1 MRSSVNENKKIR
13 LQVFLSHNGVCSRRK
28 AMDYILEGKVTL
40 NGALTLEPSTPVDA
54 EKDVVCFEGQQVR
67 AQKYAYVLLYKPQG
81 YTTTT
86 DDPHADKIVLDL
98 LPLNLRH
105 LNPVGR
111 LDKNTEGLLVLT
123 NDGEVAQKMTHPSF
137 HIEKVYFVVVKGV
150 LNEADRTRLE
160 KGVVFDGQRTAPA
173 KIFDV
178 RRAKDETSLHITIH
192 EGRKRQVRRMFDVVG
207 HDVIFLKRE
216 KQGPLRLDGL
226 NAGQWRFLTPQ
237 EVNIIKQL

>member
-1 MRSSVNENKKIR
+1 
-13 LQVFLSHNGVCSRRK
+13 
-28 AMDYILEGKVTL
+28 MDHILEGKVTL
-40 NGALTLEPSTPVDA
+40 NGQLTLEPSTPVDA
-54 EKDVVCFEGQQVR
+54 ENDVICFEGQEVS
-67 AQKYAYVLLYKPQG
+67 AQKNTYVLLYKPQG

-86 DDPHADKIVLDL
+86 DDPHAEKIVLDL
-98 LPLNLRH
+98 LPSNLRH

-137 HIEKVYFVVVKGV
+137 HVDKVYFVTVKGV
-150 LNEADRTRLE
+150 LSDVDKTRLE
-160 KGVVFDGQRTAPA
+160 KGVIFDGQRTAPA

-178 RRAKDETSLHITIH
+178 RRAKEETSLRITIH
-192 EGRKRQVRRMFDVVG
+192 EGRKRQVRRMFDVLG
-207 HDVIFLKRE
+207 YEVIFLKRE

-226 NAGQWRFLTPQ
+226 SVGQWRFLAPE